1 MGVKKIVAAGFFMED
16 YQSLKTESPLEASE
30 NIDSLSSLGIV
41 KIMNDEDKKV
51 AFAVENSLPDI
62 ARAVDLLAEAL
73 KNGGRIFYCGAGTSG
88 RLGVLDAS
96 ECPPTFGVSPETV
109 QGIIA
114 GGKEAAFSSIEDAED
129 LDDSIVT
136 QLVERKFDKN
146 DACVAIS
153 ASGSAACVKGALAFA
168 GGLGAK
174 TIAVTNNVNADF
186 SALAQVTITI
196 PVGGEVIKGSTR
208 LKAGTSQKMVLNML
222 STGAMIKYGRTLGN
236 LMAYMVPSNKK
247 LVARAVKM
255 ITETTGCTEE
265 TALAEL
271 KQNGM
276 VPAKAIQALR
286 KK

>member
-1 MGVKKIVAAGFFMED
+1 MED

>member
-1 MGVKKIVAAGFFMED
+1 MGVKKIVATGFFMDD

-62 ARAVDLLAEAL
+62 ARAVDLLAEVL

>member
-30 NIDSLSSLGIV
+30 NIDSLSSLGVV

-62 ARAVDLLAEAL
+62 ARAVDLLAEVL

-136 QLVERKFDKN
+136 QLIERKFDKN